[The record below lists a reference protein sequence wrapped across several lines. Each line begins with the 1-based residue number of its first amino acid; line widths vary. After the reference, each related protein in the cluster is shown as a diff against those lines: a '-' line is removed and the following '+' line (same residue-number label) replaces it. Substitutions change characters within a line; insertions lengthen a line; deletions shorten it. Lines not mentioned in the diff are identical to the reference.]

1 MIQPKSTTLGE
12 ILTLPKHFAVP
23 KYQRGYAWE
32 ANEAGDFFDDLESE
46 AEGGGGL
53 FLGSIIFNVAEEAHV
68 KVEIF
73 YGQQRLTPIFL
84 QLIACRQLAKG
95 LSLDSCAPETQER
108 TTVADR

>member
-46 AEGGGGL
+46 AEAGRGL
-53 FLGSIIFNVAEEAHV
+53 FLGTIIFNVAEDAHD
-68 KVEIF
+68 KMEIVD
-73 YGQQRLTPIFL
+73 GQQRLTTIFL
-84 QLIACRQLAKG
+84 LLIACRQLANG
-95 LSLDSCAPETQER
+95 CNSPDDDSVSSCLPSFST
-108 TTVADR
+108 